1 MAQGTLD
8 TLSEPHANLSE
19 PHANLTET
27 QERETE
33 IQECSQQDRLFI
45 LDY

>member
-8 TLSEPHANLSE
+8 TLSE